1 MNDDVTQEMTQEMS
15 QGVSHDLAAL
25 LERFAGL
32 RVLVVGEAMLDVY
45 LDGLATGLSREAPAP
60 VIALRDRRHAPGG
73 AANTAANLAALGAT
87 VQLVSTVGD
96 DAEGALLVEAL
107 QDAGVDTSTVVCR
120 RGTVTIAKQRV
131 LADGQIVARLDQGGT
146 EAPDRITEDALAGAL
161 ANRVEGVDAVVVS
174 DNGAGLMTPR
184 LRQAVAE
191 AQLDRPGLL
200 VVDARDP
207 GAYRQAAPS
216 VVKPNYDEAVRLL
229 GARHLDPGPARA
241 EQIQAGSEALL
252 AGTGARLV
260 CVTLDADG
268 ALLLEAGQPPYRT
281 YARAAANPRVSG
293 AGDTFVSAL
302 TLALA
307 AGGAPRA
314 AVELA
319 GGAAGLVVAEA
330 GTTTCAAL
338 ALRHHVAGAD
348 KALSPAGLV
357 EQVATHR
364 RAGRRIVFTNGCFDL
379 VHRGHVGYLSRAK
392 ALGDVLVV
400 GVNADE
406 SVRRLKGADRPV
418 CDEAARVRVLSAL
431 SCIDH
436 VVVFAQDTPSEII
449 EDIRPDVY
457 VKGGDYSR
465 ERLPEAAQIERLG
478 GILHFLPYED
488 ESTTS
493 IIERIRTG
501 G

>member
-1 MNDDVTQEMTQEMS
+1 MS
-15 QGVSHDLAAL
+15 SATSPAPTHDLAAL
-25 LERFAGL
+25 IDRFAGL

-45 LDGLATGLSREAPAP
+45 LDGHATGLSREAPAP
-60 VIALRDRRHAPGG
+60 VVALRERRHAPGG

-87 VQLVSTVGD
+87 VQLVSVVGD
-96 DAEGALLVEAL
+96 DAEGALLVQAL
-107 QDAGVDTSTVVCR
+107 QDAGVDTSAMCCR
-120 RGTVTIAKQRV
+120 RGAATIAKQRIV
-131 LADGQIVARLDQGGT
+131 ADGQIVARLDQGGS
-146 EAPDRITEDALAGAL
+146 EPPDRATEDALAVALVIGA
-161 ANRVEGVDAVVVS
+161 EGVDAVVVS
-174 DNGAGLMTPR
+174 DNGAGLLTPH
-184 LRQAVAE
+184 LRQAVA
-191 AQLDRPGLL
+191 DTRIDGPGLL

-207 GAYRQAAPS
+207 GSYRVAAPS

-229 GARHLDPGPARA
+229 GARHLASGPARA

-260 CVTLDADG
+260 CVTLDAEG

-281 YARAAANPRVSG
+281 YARASANPRVSG

-330 GTTTCAAL
+330 GTTTCAAS

-418 CDEAARVRVLSAL
+418 CGEVARVRVLSAL

-436 VVVFAQDTPSEII
+436 VVVFGQDTPSEII
-449 EDIRPDVY
+449 EEIRPDVY

-465 ERLPEAAQIERLG
+465 DRLPEAAQVERLG
-478 GILHFLPYED
+478 GVLHFLPYED